1 MEAQKALDRAKLP
14 RISQRLSV
22 KFAQGSIFLGD
33 EWKNTQL
40 RKEQNARKK
49 KHDPFPR
56 NQNVQK
62 HDPFPWP
69 QPIVQ
74 NAAPVAGGAAVHH
87 MAHHN
92 IQGTMAPMGRAGAR
106 PMGNKNMGNHSPQ
119 HVIGRS
125 PSDPFVST
133 EPTVLPSPDD
143 PNSWL
148 RPLPPIKRTG
158 PAQSTTM
165 PPPGQRATMPPP
177 APLPLGSTMGQQAFG
192 PQHLG
197 STMGH
202 QAYAPPYMIPFAPS
216 GSAFYPQPH
225 GFVVPGQF
233 PTMHNQNPG
242 QYPGQHPG
250 WFFFPPA
257 PVPAMTQATHAPFP
271 AAPFPAAPIAPF
283 PDAPVA
289 VAPPAPAAPTTK
301 IPSSPVAI
309 FQDSIPDDAIVE
321 EVVLESG
328 HRYLFCEGRLISKES
343 PSPSFIPS
351 KPTQDSP
358 TPVRE
363 PRRPLVV
370 NGSYGGI
377 HHQLAMATSGR
388 MPVTAYRSVT
398 ELVPEGTV
406 PKAVIVQGKK
416 RAASAEMIPE
426 GSVPRSVIAQG
437 KKKMVS
443 PPIASSLSSLS
454 PVPASIA
461 TSDASL
467 PAFIQPPPS
476 LASVCAT
483 EDSPPVATRFPSPP
497 WAFETDYSPPSPPP
511 PGDVSSSSTGTIID
525 YFGETVVRHPSRAQ
539 FTRLPSE
546 WTSAPS
552 SDMPDPDASI
562 APGSTSLSP
571 LPNGQIYA
579 PGPGAIH
586 NWHLH
591 ANAGPGGPGVSPIGP
606 PPDAS
611 SVEVH
616 HGFYGEI
623 EPFPL
628 APSSNAGSSAVLR
641 KDKKKKK
648 TKKATIPNRPPPA
661 ASSIEIHQGLYEFP
675 PLSSGL
681 STGPPSEAGVSS
693 APAHK
698 GKAKGKK
705 GPKNPDKS
713 ALGPASAQTKVH
725 PAGRKANNKKKE
737 RSKRLSTSPDVGAA
751 AAAAAADV
759 RAMVDGLRPIR
770 QRVVRAGGA
779 GGAQALRDLF
789 VAPPAGGEGEASAS
803 FFDDDAG
810 AVRGGGGGQRGL
822 ADAES
827 RIHGCF
833 TGLPP
838 SFDPWP
844 RVGSEGGRG
853 Q

>member
-1 MEAQKALDRAKLP
+1 MEAQRALDRAKIS
-14 RISQRLSV
+14 RISQKLSV

-33 EWKNTQL
+33 EWKNAQL
-40 RKEQNARKK
+40 RKEQNARIK
-49 KHDPFPR
+49 
-56 NQNVQK
+56 K

-69 QPIVQ
+69 QPMTQ
-74 NAAPVAGGAAVHH
+74 NPAPVAGGAAVHR
-87 MAHHN
+87 MAHPN
-92 IQGTMAPMGRAGAR
+92 IQGTMA
-106 PMGNKNMGNHSPQ
+106 PMGNKNMGNHSPKY
-119 HVIGRS
+119 VIGRS

-158 PAQSTTM
+158 PTQSTTM
-165 PPPGQRATMPPP
+165 PPHGQRAAMPPP
-177 APLPLGSTMGQQAFG
+177 APLPLGRQAFG

-197 STMGH
+197 STMDQ

-233 PTMHNQNPG
+233 PTMHNQHPG
-242 QYPGQHPG
+242 HHPG
-250 WFFFPPA
+250 WFFFPPTHVQA
-257 PVPAMTQATHAPFP
+257 PAPAAHPSFP
-271 AAPFPAAPIAPF
+271 AAPFPAAPFPVAPIAPISA
-283 PDAPVA
+283 APVA
-289 VAPPAPAAPTTK
+289 VAPPAPPAPTKK
-301 IPSSPVAI
+301 IPSAPAAI
-309 FQDSIPDDAIVE
+309 FQDIPDDAIVE

-398 ELVPEGTV
+398 ELVPEGTI
-406 PKAVIVQGKK
+406 PKPVTIQGRKK
-416 RAASAEMIPE
+416 AASTEMIPE
-426 GSVPRSVIAQG
+426 GSVSKSVIAEG
-437 KKKMVS
+437 KKKAVS
-443 PPIASSLSSLS
+443 SPIASSLSSLS

-467 PAFIQPPPS
+467 APFIQPPPS

-483 EDSPPVATRFPSPP
+483 EDSPPIVTRFPSPP
-497 WAFETDYSPPSPPP
+497 WAFETVYSPPSPPP
-511 PGDVSSSSTGTIID
+511 PGDVSSPSTGTIID

-546 WTSAPS
+546 WISAPS
-552 SDMPDPDASI
+552 SDMPDPNAPIS
-562 APGSTSLSP
+562 PGSTLLSP
-571 LPNGQIYA
+571 LPIGQFYA

-591 ANAGPGGPGVSPIGP
+591 ANVGPGGPGVSPIGP

-623 EPFPL
+623 EPFPP

-648 TKKATIPNRPPPA
+648 TKKTTIPNRPPPA
-661 ASSIEIHQGLYEFP
+661 ASSIEIHHGFYEFP

-705 GPKNPDKS
+705 GPKKSGPGGPD
-713 ALGPASAQTKVH
+713 LGPAPAH
-725 PAGRKANNKKKE
+725 PVGRKANNKKKE
-737 RSKRLSTSPDVGAA
+737 RSKHLDTSPDVG

-759 RAMVDGLRPIR
+759 RAMVDGLRPIK
-770 QRVVRAGGA
+770 QRVVRTGGA

-789 VAPPAGGEGEASAS
+789 VAPASAGGEGEASAS
-803 FFDDDAG
+803 IFGGDAG
-810 AVRGGGGGQRGL
+810 AVRGGGGQRGL

-844 RVGSEGGRG
+844 RAGSEGGRG

>member
-33 EWKNTQL
+33 KWKNTQL
-40 RKEQNARKK
+40 RKEQAHKK
-49 KHDPFPR
+49 KHDPFPWK
-56 NQNVQK
+56 QNAPPK

-69 QPIVQ
+69 QPTIQ
-74 NAAPVAGGAAVHH
+74 DRAPVVGGAAVHH
-87 MAHHN
+87 MAHPN
-92 IQGTMAPMGRAGAR
+92 IQGMMAPMGRAGPR
-106 PMGNKNMGNHSPQ
+106 PMGNKNMGNQSPQ
-119 HVIGRS
+119 HVIGRP

-165 PPPGQRATMPPP
+165 PPP
-177 APLPLGSTMGQQAFG
+177 APLPLGQQAFNPQQLGSTMGQ
-192 PQHLG
+192 
-197 STMGH
+197 

-216 GSAFYPQPH
+216 GSAFYPHPH
-225 GFVVPGQF
+225 GFVIPGQF
-233 PTMHNQNPG
+233 PTMHNQH
-242 QYPGQHPG
+242 PGQHPG

-257 PVPAMTQATHAPFP
+257 HVPAPVPAPAAHPPFP
-271 AAPFPAAPIAPF
+271 AAPFPAAP
-283 PDAPVA
+283 VA
-289 VAPPAPAAPTTK
+289 VAPPAPPAPVK
-301 IPSSPVAI
+301 IPSPPVAI
-309 FQDSIPDDAIVE
+309 IPDDAIVE

-328 HRYLFCEGRLISKES
+328 DRYLFCEGRLISKES

-358 TPVRE
+358 TPNRE

-398 ELVPEGTV
+398 ELVPEGTI

-416 RAASAEMIPE
+416 KTVSTELIPE
-426 GSVPRSVIAQG
+426 GTVLKSVIAEG
-437 KKKMVS
+437 KKKAVS
-443 PPIASSLSSLS
+443 PPVASSLSSLPPIS
-454 PVPASIA
+454 SSVGVSE
-461 TSDASL
+461 ASL

-483 EDSPPVATRFPSPP
+483 EVSPPVATRFPSPP
-497 WAFETDYSPPSPPP
+497 WAFETVHSPPSPPP
-511 PGDVSSSSTGTIID
+511 PGDVSSSSTGTAID
-525 YFGETVVRHPSRAQ
+525 YFGETVIRHPSRAQ

-552 SDMPDPDASI
+552 SDMPDPDAPT
-562 APGSTSLSP
+562 APGSTSLPP
-571 LPNGQIYA
+571 LPNGQVYA

-586 NWHLH
+586 NWHWH
-591 ANAGPGGPGVSPIGP
+591 ANVGPGGPGVSPIGP

-623 EPFPL
+623 GPFPP
-628 APSSNAGSSAVLR
+628 APSTHQPSSNAGSSAVLR

-661 ASSIEIHQGLYEFP
+661 ASSIEIARGLYEFP

-681 STGPPSEAGVSS
+681 STGPPSEVGVSS
-693 APAHK
+693 APAYK

-705 GPKNPDKS
+705 GPKNPKKS
-713 ALGPASAQTKVH
+713 GPAGPDLGPVPAH
-725 PAGRKANNKKKE
+725 PAGRKANKK
-737 RSKRLSTSPDVGAA
+737 RPKRLDTSPDAGAA
-751 AAAAAADV
+751 AAAAAADI
-759 RAMVDGLRPIR
+759 RAMVDGLRPIK
-770 QRVVRAGGA
+770 QRVVRGA

-789 VAPPAGGEGEASAS
+789 VAPPAPAGGGEEASAS
-803 FFDDDAG
+803 FFGDVAR
-810 AVRGGGGGQRGL
+810 RGGGHGVNGGS
-822 ADAES
+822 ANAES
-827 RIHGCF
+827 GGIHGCF